1 MLKITTEARQVALV
15 FAEVERRLNE
25 EREYIH
31 STAFRAGFSEAKA
44 WFEKELARE
53 LLPVIIRSTFGSDM
67 PHAVNAAFK
76 MADDY
81 TAEVERRHAA
91 AAAST
96 QTMPPL
102 RHPDGS
108 LARGWTEGFPEITG
122 RDNA

>member
-1 MLKITTEARQVALV
+1 MLKITTKARQAALV
-15 FAEVERRLNE
+15 KAEVERRLDK
-25 EREYIH
+25 ERLQAERD
-31 STAFRAGFSEAKA
+31 ALA
-44 WFEKELARE
+44 WFENKLARE
-53 LLPVIIRSTFGSDM
+53 LLPVIIRSTFGSDL

-96 QTMPPL
+96 LTMPPL

-122 RDNA
+122 RDDA